1 MAHTQRGR
9 VSSRLCL
16 RLFFRIALLTFTTTC
31 FAVDFLAP
39 QSHVVKECS
48 PCSVK
53 LAAGAQ
59 RLYIYSKFEKVNH
72 SHRKLHTLSIK
83 NADKI
88 TLQHLEIVNSRV
100 VRNSDYLFI
109 GMNDINLDGFRD
121 LYVITDS
128 DKAPKLADYWIYN
141 YTRNRYVFLGEFPI
155 FKINKENG
163 SLITNQTIGENQ
175 QSLIINTYQF
185 EGQKLVLLEQIERI
199 QSDQSMRKIEILRKR
214 IDDSM
219 IEVSKK
225 WF

>member
-1 MAHTQRGR
+1 MGHTQLGLTSFRF
-9 VSSRLCL
+9 CF
-16 RLFFRIALLTFTTTC
+16 RLFFRVALFTFTTTC

-53 LAAGAQ
+53 LAVGAQ

-72 SHRKLHTLSIK
+72 SHRKLRTLSIK
-83 NADKI
+83 NADKT

-100 VRNSDYLFI
+100 VRNNDYLFI
-109 GMNDINLDGFRD
+109 GMNDINLDGYRD

-128 DKAPKLADYWIYN
+128 DVSPKLADYWIYSHPS
-141 YTRNRYVFLGEFPI
+141 RRYVFLGEFPI
-155 FKINKENG
+155 FKINKDNNNLTT
-163 SLITNQTIGENQ
+163 SRTIDEKEQ
-175 QSLIINTYQF
+175 RLIINTYQF
-185 EGQKLVLLEQIERI
+185 KGQELVLLEQIETIR
-199 QSDQSMRKIEILRKR
+199 SDQNTRKIEIIRKK
-214 IDDSM
+214 IDGSM

>member
-1 MAHTQRGR
+1 MAHAQRGR

-59 RLYIYSKFEKVNH
+59 RLYIYSQFEKVNH

-109 GMNDINLDGFRD
+109 GMSDINLDGFRD

-128 DKAPKLADYWIYN
+128 DKSPKLADYWIYN
-141 YTRNRYVFLGEFPI
+141 NPGKRYVYLGEFPV
-155 FKINKENG
+155 FRINKENS
-163 SLITNQTIGENQ
+163 SLITSQAIGENKQ
-175 QSLIINTYQF
+175 RLIINTYQF
-185 EGQKLVLLEQIERI
+185 KGQKLVLLEQIERI
-199 QSDQSMRKIEILRKR
+199 KSDQSARKIEILRKR
-214 IDDSM
+214 IDGSM